1 MSQRGGR
8 GGSSDNGRGIG
19 GFDRGGRGRGRHPA
33 SQVAPSSPL
42 LKSASKPLLSESFL
56 RFPRVGEIQYE
67 AADIA
72 GDNGKHGSAPA
83 DEFRSFAIL
92 DGILLL
98 NVFCEFEV
106 CVSESFSRH

>member
-8 GGSSDNGRGIG
+8 GGSSDNGRGRG
-19 GFDRGGRGRGRHPA
+19 GFDRGGRGGGSDRGGRGRGRHPA

-72 GDNGKHGSAPA
+72 GDNGKHSSAPA

-98 NVFCEFEV
+98 NDLL
-106 CVSESFSRH
+106 